1 MYNLKRLKRI
11 FQEVFVKNVALK
23 KKKKNNEKIGWY
35 CTLHYNFANNL
46 ADYQL
51 L

>member
-23 KKKKNNEKIGWY
+23 KKKTIKDLK
-35 CTLHYNFANNL
+35 HY
-46 ADYQL
+46 
-51 L
+51 